1 MSAPEAIGNGVGVGS
16 QHIGT
21 TPEGHIIA
29 ADQQNRRIPE
39 DPEKADQ
46 DANRTQQESM
56 ALSENP
62 ENVLE
67 SVNEDPEKEALAA
80 AIAEQD
86 RARARLERENEIHP
100 TNETDHRI
108 GDLTAPSEIMGEDAT
123 TVDGIESTVDGGDDP
138 KAAPLPPSRPPLE
151 KLAQKNPKA
160 TDHLSITIG
169 PAVIILFDVI
179 VPIIIY
185 YAWYNTRV
193 RERKQACRQQN
204 QPLQTCSIPQIEYNE
219 EILGYAVISFG
230 FGELY
235 ILVVRVARLLRHRDL
250 CAPLLSRSKWELDA
264 TSWVYGVSMICAL
277 IPFVVGS
284 TLEIPELYLYS
295 PGFLM
300 AFLGCV
306 MILSILPIPLP
317 IGINSHARGTAMR
330 PFIYYAAE
338 DFIAVDGLQD
348 REFRVRY
355 NARYDASK
363 AFRRMFLI
371 LTFWWIAG
379 VIIYLGC
386 LSAVIW
392 KLHFHYAFGLS
403 LGVLFAYL
411 TIWALASYYFVMWS
425 MHREK
430 VAWEKASPT

>member
-1 MSAPEAIGNGVGVGS
+1 MSALEVVSNGVGS
-16 QHIGT
+16 H
-21 TPEGHIIA
+21 
-29 ADQQNRRIPE
+29 QQDTAVERNAIRAERQDRALPE
-39 DPEKADQ
+39 DPEKADRDAFRPHENDRTFPEEQ
-46 DANRTQQESM
+46 D
-56 ALSENP
+56 
-62 ENVLE
+62 NVLE
-67 SVNEDPEKEALAA
+67 SVDEDPEKEELAVA
-80 AIAEQD
+80 MAEQD
-86 RARARLERENEIHP
+86 RTRARAAKEDELNSA
-100 TNETDHRI
+100 NDSDQRI
-108 GDLTAPSEIMGEDAT
+108 EYNNGSSDFMGEDT
-123 TVDGIESTVDGGDDP
+123 TVDGVESTLGGMDDP
-138 KAAPLPPSRPPLE
+138 KAATLPPSRPQLE
-151 KLAQKNPKA
+151 RLAQKRPKA

-169 PAVIILFDVI
+169 PLMIILFDVVI
-179 VPIIIY
+179 PIIIY
-185 YAWYNTRV
+185 YSWYNSRV
-193 RERKQACRQQN
+193 RQRNRECRQQN
-204 QPLQTCSIPQIEYNE
+204 QPIRTCSIPQIEYDE

-235 ILVVRVARLLRHRDL
+235 ILVVRVARLLKYRDL

-306 MILSILPIPLP
+306 MLLSICPITLP
-317 IGINSHARGTAMR
+317 IGINSHARGSRMR

-355 NARYDASK
+355 NTRYDNSK
-363 AFRRMFLI
+363 AFRRMFTY
-371 LTFWWIAG
+371 LTWWWITG
-379 VIIYLGC
+379 VVVYLGC

-392 KLHFHYAFGLS
+392 RLHFHYAFGLS

-430 VAWEKASPT
+430 MAWERGISA

>member
-1 MSAPEAIGNGVGVGS
+1 M
-16 QHIGT
+16 
-21 TPEGHIIA
+21 
-29 ADQQNRRIPE
+29 
-39 DPEKADQ
+39 
-46 DANRTQQESM
+46 
-56 ALSENP
+56 
-62 ENVLE
+62 
-67 SVNEDPEKEALAA
+67 
-80 AIAEQD
+80 
-86 RARARLERENEIHP
+86 
-100 TNETDHRI
+100 
-108 GDLTAPSEIMGEDAT
+108 
-123 TVDGIESTVDGGDDP
+123 DDP
-138 KAAPLPPSRPPLE
+138 KGGPLPPTRPPLE

-169 PAVIILFDVI
+169 PAMIVLFDVVI
-179 VPIIIY
+179 PIIIY
-185 YAWYNTRV
+185 YSWYNTRV
-193 RERKQACRQQN
+193 RQRNRECRREN
-204 QPLQTCSIPQIEYNE
+204 QPLQTCPIPKIEYDE

-235 ILVVRVARLLRHRDL
+235 ILVVRVARLLRYRDL

-306 MILSILPIPLP
+306 MLLSILPIPLP
-317 IGINSHARGTAMR
+317 IGINSHARGSPMR

-355 NARYDASK
+355 NARYDNSK
-363 AFRRMFLI
+363 AFRRMFTY
-371 LTFWWIAG
+371 LTWWWIAG
-379 VIIYLGC
+379 VIVYLGC

-411 TIWALASYYFVMWS
+411 TVWALVSYYFVMWS

-430 VAWEKASPT
+430 TAWERGTPT

>member
-1 MSAPEAIGNGVGVGS
+1 MSAPEVNGNRIGSRPNDAMD
-16 QHIGT
+16 QTHMT
-21 TPEGHIIA
+21 TAEEQDRTLPA
-29 ADQQNRRIPE
+29 

-46 DANRTQQESM
+46 DAIRAHQEDR
-56 ALSENP
+56 ALSEAP
-62 ENVLE
+62 EHVLE
-67 SVNEDPEKEALAA
+67 SVSEDPEKEALAA
-80 AIAEQD
+80 AMAEQD
-86 RARARLERENEIHP
+86 IARARRAKEDEIHP
-100 TNETDHRI
+100 TSQVDPHARESTVYSDF
-108 GDLTAPSEIMGEDAT
+108 MGEDAT
-123 TVDGIESTVDGGDDP
+123 TVDGMASTVDGFPDDQ

-151 KLAQKNPKA
+151 KLAQKTPKA

-169 PAVIILFDVI
+169 PAVILLFDI
-179 VPIIIY
+179 IIPIIVY
-185 YAWYNTRV
+185 YSWYNTKV
-193 RERKQACRQQN
+193 RQRKRDCRRQN
-204 QPLQTCSIPQIEYNE
+204 QPLETCSIPYIEYEE
-219 EILGYAVISFG
+219 EILGYAVICFG

-235 ILVVRVARLLRHRDL
+235 ILVVRVARLLKYRDL

-284 TLEIPELYLYS
+284 TLVIPELYLYS

-300 AFLGCV
+300 AFLGAV
-306 MILSILPIPLP
+306 MVLSILPIPLP
-317 IGINSHARGTAMR
+317 IGINSHARGSKMR

-363 AFRRMFLI
+363 AFRRMFMI
-371 LTFWWIAG
+371 LTFWWISG

-392 KLHFHYAFGLS
+392 KLQFHYAFGLS

-411 TIWALASYYFVMWS
+411 TIWALVSYYFVMWS

-430 VAWEKASPT
+430 VAWEKGVPA